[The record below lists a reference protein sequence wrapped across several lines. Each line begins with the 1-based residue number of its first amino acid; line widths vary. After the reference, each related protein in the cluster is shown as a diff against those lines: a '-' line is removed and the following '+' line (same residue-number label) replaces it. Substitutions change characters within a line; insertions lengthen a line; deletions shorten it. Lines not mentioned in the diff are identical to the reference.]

1 MMKTT
6 TPTPFQRF
14 PVFSCGIRWPES
26 STWEWKTEIN
36 QISNQ
41 ITLCQIANRDFA
53 EVIDE
58 KRACESVLQ
67 YYLDEKSK
75 QIETIFI
82 FL

>member
-1 MMKTT
+1 
-6 TPTPFQRF
+6 
-14 PVFSCGIRWPES
+14 VN
-26 STWEWKTEIN
+26 EIN

-41 ITLCQIANRDFA
+41 ITLCQIANRDFT